1 MLLTS
6 LRYETK
12 IKLQGYKSKT
22 LEVIIMLRNLE
33 AEQARFGYTNAD
45 MAELL
50 GISRVTYERKK
61 CSGMFNRPQID
72 ALLRLFDCKFE
83 YLFAID
89 DQQAS

>member
-1 MLLTS
+1 
-6 LRYETK
+6 
-12 IKLQGYKSKT
+12 
-22 LEVIIMLRNLE
+22 MLRNLE

-89 DQQAS
+89 DHKHLECLFPATSGPNEGGDKKRGIREAE